1 MVIWK
6 PWEMLDGQNLGQV
19 AETLEG
25 TSAWEGPMAFL
36 EENLDLLSLPSVPI
50 WQWWG

>member
-1 MVIWK
+1 
-6 PWEMLDGQNLGQV
+6 MLDGQNLGQV

-36 EENLDLLSLPSVPI
+36 EENLNLLSLPSVPI